1 MSATSGNGE
10 DCSVPNPD
18 LADIQNMVFANRILY
33 KYGVVDGFGHVSLRH
48 PQSPDHFLLSRNLAP
63 EQVTTEDI
71 FIHDLSGEIVETTSA
86 KPYLE
91 RFLHAEIYKSRPEV
105 MAIVHSHA
113 NTVIP
118 FGVVKQQPLRPLWHM
133 AGFLGKEVP
142 VFDIRD
148 HAGDGTDLLITDSNL
163 GAALASDMGDASVV
177 LMRGHGATIV
187 GKDLPEVCFRAVY
200 TQLNADIQLKALAL
214 GDITYLTEPEASAA
228 AENIGGQ
235 VSRAWNLWCNE
246 VDPDFKE

>member
-1 MSATSGNGE
+1 MNAKSGEGNGRSAPIA
-10 DCSVPNPD
+10 DPTD
-18 LADIQNMVFANRILY
+18 LQNLVLANRILY

-48 PQSPDHFLLSRNLAP
+48 PQNPDHFLLSRNLAP
-63 EQVTTEDI
+63 ARVTPKDI
-71 FIHDLSGEIVETTSA
+71 FIHDFFGKIVETTTA

-91 RFLHAEIYKSRPEV
+91 RFLHAEIYKARPEV

-118 FGVVKQQPLRPLWHM
+118 FGVVKEQPLRPLWHM
-133 AGFLGKEVP
+133 AGFLKKDVP
-142 VFDIRD
+142 IFDIRD
-148 HAGDGTDLLITDSNL
+148 HAGDGTDLLITDTKL

-187 GKDLPEVCFRAVY
+187 GKNLPEVCFRAVY
-200 TQLNADIQLKALAL
+200 TQLNADIQLKALAV
-214 GDITYLTEPEASAA
+214 GDITYLSELEAAAA

-235 VSRAWNLWCNE
+235 VNRAWNLWCEE
-246 VDPDFKE
+246 VESDFEE

>member
-1 MSATSGNGE
+1 MNAKSGDRE
-10 DCSVPNPD
+10 DYSVPTPD
-18 LADIQNMVFANRILY
+18 PVDIQNLVFANRILY

-63 EQVTTEDI
+63 DRVIADDI
-71 FIHDLSGEIVETTSA
+71 FIHNFSGEIVEATSA

-91 RFLHAEIYKSRPEV
+91 RFLHAEIYKARADV
-105 MAIVHSHA
+105 KAIVHSHA

-133 AGFLGKEVP
+133 AGFLEKEVP
-142 VFDIRD
+142 IFDIRN
-148 HAGDGTDLLITDSNL
+148 HAGDGTDLLITDTNL

-177 LMRGHGATIV
+177 LMRGHGATVV
-187 GKDLPEVCFRAVY
+187 GKDLPEVCFRAIY

-214 GDITYLTEPEASAA
+214 GDITYLTELEASAA

-235 VSRAWNLWCNE
+235 VSRAWNLWCKE
-246 VDPDFKE
+246 VDPGFEE

>member
-1 MSATSGNGE
+1 MNIKSGDSVG
-10 DCSVPNPD
+10 CSVPTPNPAD
-18 LADIQNMVFANRILY
+18 LQNLVSANRILY

-48 PQSPDHFLLSRNLAP
+48 PQCADHFLLSRNLAP
-63 EQVTTEDI
+63 ARVTVEDI
-71 FIHDLSGEIVETTSA
+71 FVHDFSGEIVETTTA

-91 RFLHAEIYKSRPEV
+91 RFLHAEIYKARPEI

-133 AGFLGKEVP
+133 AGFLKKAVP
-142 VFDIRD
+142 IFDIRD
-148 HAGDGTDLLITDSNL
+148 HAGDGTDLLITDTKL
-163 GAALASDMGDASVV
+163 GAALASDLGDASVV

-187 GKDLPEVCFRAVY
+187 GKNLPEVCFRAVY
-200 TQLNADIQLKALAL
+200 TQLNADIQLKALAM
-214 GDITYLTEPEASAA
+214 GDITYLSELEAAAA

-235 VSRAWNLWCNE
+235 VNRAWNLWCEE
-246 VDPDFKE
+246 VEADFDR

>member
-1 MSATSGNGE
+1 MKAKSG
-10 DCSVPNPD
+10 DRSSSSVPVPD
-18 LADIQNMVFANRILY
+18 PVVIQNLVFANRILY

-48 PQSPDHFLLSRNLAP
+48 PQSPEHFLLSRNLAP
-63 EQVTTEDI
+63 DRVTANDI
-71 FIHDLSGEIVETTSA
+71 FMHDFKGDIIEPTDA

-91 RFLHAEIYKSRPEV
+91 RFLHAEIYKQRPEV

-118 FGVVKQQPLRPLWHM
+118 FGVVKEQPLRPLWHM
-133 AGFLGKEVP
+133 AGFLKEEVP
-142 VFDIRD
+142 IFDIRD
-148 HAGDGTDLLITDSNL
+148 HAGDGTDLLITSLEL

-214 GDITYLTEPEASAA
+214 GDITYLTEQEASAA

-235 VSRAWNLWCNE
+235 VSRAWNLWCQE
-246 VDPDFKE
+246 VDPNYKE